1 MDRKPVVLMILDGWG
16 DREPTADNAVTLAN
30 PENFYALRSQWPDAE
45 LEASGNA
52 VGLPAGQMGNSEVG
66 HLNIGAGRVVYQE
79 ITRITRSIET
89 GEMQKNLEIAAAM
102 EHAQQKHSALH
113 FLGLLS
119 DGGVHS
125 HITHLMALLDMAK
138 AKGLTQVYVHPF
150 LDGRDVPPQSALQ
163 YVQQLEKFMQQ
174 LGVGKIATL
183 GGRFYGMDRD
193 KRWERIEMAYRAMTE
208 GAGRQAHSAREAI
221 ETSYAEGV
229 TDEFILPTVLVDE
242 KQQPIATIQDHDS
255 VIFFNFRADRA
266 RQISHALVD
275 EKFEGFARKKIEDLH
290 YLCMTQYDVALDAPV
305 AYRPQSMKNI
315 LSEVLANHG
324 KKQLRVAETEKYAHL
339 TFFFNGQVE
348 APYPGEERILIPS
361 PKVKTYDLQ
370 PEMSAE
376 EITQAVLKAVA
387 SDEYDVIMIN
397 FANPDMV
404 GHTGV
409 LPAAVQAVKKVDGCL
424 GRIAQAVLAKKGA
437 LLVTAD
443 HGNCECMVD
452 PETGAPHT
460 AHTTALVPFILAAP
474 GLEKAVLRQ
483 GGALE
488 DIAPTLLELL
498 GVEKPEEMT
507 GSSLIVAEEN

>member
-1 MDRKPVVLMILDGWG
+1 MNRKPVVLMILDGWG
-16 DREPTADNAVTLAN
+16 NREATADNAVTLAK
-30 PENFYALRSQWPDAE
+30 PENFYALRDKWPTTE
-45 LEASGNA
+45 LKCSGNA
-52 VGLPAGQMGNSEVG
+52 VGLPEGQMGNSEVG

-89 GEMQKNLEIAAAM
+89 GEMQKNPEIVSLMKDAK
-102 EHAQQKHSALH
+102 EKGSALH

-125 HITHLMALLDMAK
+125 HITHLMGLLKLAK
-138 AKGLTQVYVHPF
+138 DFGLTQVFVHPF

-163 YVQQLEKFMQQ
+163 YVEQLETFMQE
-174 LGVGKIATL
+174 LGTGKIATI

-193 KRWERIEMAYRAMTE
+193 KRWERIEVAYRAMT
-208 GAGRQAHSAREAI
+208 AGIGKTARSAKEAI
-221 ETSYAEGV
+221 EASYAEGV
-229 TDEFILPTVLVDE
+229 TDEFMLPTVLLKENGKPVGLIE
-242 KQQPIATIQDHDS
+242 AHDS
-255 VIFFNFRADRA
+255 VMFVNFRADRA
-266 RQISHALVD
+266 RQISHALTD
-275 EKFEGFARKKIEDLH
+275 ETFEGFEREKIQDLH
-290 YLCMTQYDVALDAPV
+290 YLCMTQYDAAMNVPV
-305 AYRPQSMKNI
+305 AYRPQSMENI
-315 LSEVLANHG
+315 LSEVLSRNG

-348 APYPGEERILIPS
+348 EAYPLEERILIPS
-361 PKVKTYDLQ
+361 PKVKTYDMQ

-376 EITQAVLKAVA
+376 AITKEVLAAIAK
-387 SDEYDVIMIN
+387 DEFDVIMIN

-404 GHTGV
+404 GHTGI
-409 LPAAVQAVKKVDGCL
+409 LPAAVKAVRTVDGCL
-424 GRIAQAVLAKKGA
+424 GRIAEAVLAKNGA

-460 AHTTALVPFILAAP
+460 AHTTNPVPFILAAK
-474 GLEKAVLRQ
+474 GLEGAVLRS

-488 DIAPTLLELL
+488 DIAPTLLSLV

-507 GSSLIVAEEN
+507 GKSLLEA

>member
-1 MDRKPVVLMILDGWG
+1 MSRKPVVLMILDGWG
-16 DREPTADNAVTLAN
+16 NREATADNAVTLAK
-30 PENFYALRSQWPDAE
+30 PENFYALRDKWPTTE
-45 LEASGNA
+45 LKCSGNA
-52 VGLPAGQMGNSEVG
+52 VGLPEGQMGNSEVG

-89 GEMQKNLEIAAAM
+89 GEMQKNPEIVSLMKDAK
-102 EHAQQKHSALH
+102 EKGSALH

-125 HITHLMALLDMAK
+125 HITHLMGLLRMAK
-138 AKGLTQVYVHPF
+138 DFGLTKVFVHAF

-163 YVQQLEKFMQQ
+163 YVEQLEAFMQE
-174 LGVGKIATL
+174 LGTGKIATI

-193 KRWERIEMAYRAMTE
+193 KRWERIETAYRAMT
-208 GAGRQAHSAREAI
+208 AGVGKTAYSAKEAI
-221 ETSYAEGV
+221 EASYAEGV
-229 TDEFILPTVLVDE
+229 TDEFMLPTVLLKENRKPVGLIE
-242 KQQPIATIQDHDS
+242 AHDS
-255 VIFFNFRADRA
+255 VMFVNFRADRA
-266 RQISHALVD
+266 RQISHALTD
-275 EKFEGFARKKIEDLH
+275 ETFEGFEREKIQDLH
-290 YLCMTQYDVALDAPV
+290 YLCMTQYDAAMDVPV
-305 AYRPQSMKNI
+305 AYRPQSMENI
-315 LSEVLANHG
+315 LSEVLSRNG

-348 APYPGEERILIPS
+348 EAYPLEERILIPS
-361 PKVKTYDLQ
+361 PKVKTYDMQ

-376 EITQAVLKAVA
+376 AITAEVLKAVA
-387 SDEYDVIMIN
+387 SDAFDVIMIN

-404 GHTGV
+404 GHTGI
-409 LPAAVQAVKKVDGCL
+409 LPAAVKAVRTVDGCL
-424 GRIAQAVLAKKGA
+424 GRITEAVLAKDGA

-460 AHTTALVPFILAAP
+460 AHTTNPVPFILAAK
-474 GLEKAVLRQ
+474 GLEGAVLRA

-488 DIAPTLLELL
+488 DIAPTLLSLV

-507 GSSLIVAEEN
+507 GRSLLEA